1 MSARRIDA
9 GPLPTWLAPLTVPAS
24 WVYGLGAWAHAALD
38 ARGPKVHAG
47 IRTVSVGNVTAGG
60 TGKTPFVRWC
70 AAQLAAAGH
79 RPAIAL
85 RGYRAHDG
93 ASDEADEYRDLLPG
107 VPLAVGGDRAA
118 AIAAMR
124 AMHPEV
130 DCVVLDDG
138 FQHRRLA
145 RDLDIV
151 LVDATR
157 PGLGGRLLPAGWLR
171 ERASVL
177 RRADQVVVTRAHAA
191 DEPALAALIEAMHG
205 RPAVAWTRYDWTGLR
220 VACDGALR
228 DESVGWLRGRSVV
241 AAAAIGNPS
250 AFLAQCEASG
260 ARIQATELRPDHAAY
275 DRAAV
280 GRIAALAQAAA
291 DPVVVLTGKD
301 WVKVR
306 AHAADHPGIHWVVPV
321 VGLRFLSGE
330 QPLLAALR
338 GGG

>member
-1 MSARRIDA
+1 MSARRSDA
-9 GPLPTWLAPLTVPAS
+9 GPLPAWLAPLTVPAS
-24 WVYGLGAWAHAALD
+24 WAYGLGAWAHAALD
-38 ARGPKVHAG
+38 ARGRKAHAG
-47 IRTVSVGNVTAGG
+47 IRTVSVGNITAGG

-70 AAQLAAAGH
+70 AAQLAAAGR

-93 ASDEADEYRDLLPG
+93 ASDEADEYRELLPG

-124 AMHPEV
+124 AAHPEV

-145 RDLDIV
+145 RDVDIV

-177 RRADQVVVTRAHAA
+177 RRADHVVVTRAHAA
-191 DEPALAALIEAMHG
+191 DEPALAALVEAMHG
-205 RPAVAWTRYDWTGLR
+205 RPPLAWTRYDWTGLR
-220 VACDGALR
+220 VARDGAPR
-228 DESVGWLRGRSVV
+228 DESVAWLRGRSVV

-250 AFLAQCEASG
+250 AFLAQCASSG
-260 ARIQATELRPDHAAY
+260 ARIHATELRPDHAAY
-275 DRAAV
+275 GAAAV
-280 GRIAALAQAAA
+280 ARLASLARSAP
-291 DPVVVLTGKD
+291 DPVVLLTGKD
-301 WVKVR
+301 WAKVR
-306 AHAADHPGIHWVVPV
+306 AHAADHPGVEWAVPV

-330 QPLLAALR
+330 QPTRDALVGR
-338 GGG
+338 